1 MGRNAGGN
9 RSASMVLLAGMC
21 VMVLLSAVTAFN
33 QPLALRPQHTLLTG
47 RSTLPGQRGVVAG
60 ARLGGERAGV
70 GSVVMMA
77 KKKMT
82 AAQQAALAALEQF
95 EAVDAPADNPAFAAP
110 VVMKKEKKKK
120 KAKNADIENDIEI
133 EASEGGEQGGAFAPP
148 VAPPPKKNK
157 KAKQM
162 MEEDLGSSEE
172 FTEGSEVTIS
182 EVSEAAEI
190 ESVAGEK
197 ESAKE
202 EEVEQEPDWK
212 QKQKAKKEADMQ
224 AGKQNK
230 KKGKKKKGG
239 VLDDLDLG
247 GDDDFG
253 GNALDD
259 LFGDSE
265 DDGRRSGKKK
275 KGKKDKK
282 GKKGA
287 VVAEESEDT
296 ATDAS
301 PATVGGDA
309 SGGDEGLTL
318 EQKAKKGRPPPK
330 VRIETGVQPGYVSVR
345 LDKVNVIFKN
355 QQVCT
360 DCTWGVQTGDRVGLV
375 GANGGGKTTQL
386 RVMYGELEPTSGEVI
401 KSAADLR
408 ISFLRQEFVDELVL
422 SRTLKEELMS
432 VFSEEMKVF
441 EELDNFDK
449 VLEEVKD
456 DSDKMQDALDRM
468 AELQKQADSMGVAQ
482 LASRV
487 EKIMDLMGFS
497 VEEGEN
503 LVASF
508 SGGWKMRIGLG
519 KILLT
524 EPNLLLLDEPTN
536 HLDLESIEWMEQFL
550 INQNIPMVIVSH
562 DREFLDRVCTK
573 TVDCDGGTTTSYDG
587 NYSRFLKLKASARK
601 AWQSA
606 YDNQMK
612 KVKSDKDFI
621 NRFKNG
627 AQAAQAASRQKKIDK
642 LMASD
647 AWVKKPPTLGKPLK
661 FRFPPAPRLGDG
673 YAVVKCQ
680 GLSHGY
686 PEAGRGGLFDA
697 VDLTV
702 EKGERIAFLG
712 PNGCGKS
719 TFMRLVAGK
728 EEQNEGVVEIGGENV
743 LMNYYEQNQADVL
756 DLDKTVLETMK
767 YAADGRIE
775 YEEIRALLGQFLFKG
790 DTVDKKI
797 GMLSGGEK
805 ARVALCTMMMSPANL
820 LVLDE
825 PTNHL
830 DIPAKEM
837 LEEALQY
844 FDGTVLVIS
853 HDRYFVSQ
861 VANTICAF
869 EDSKVVRYNGDYKFY
884 MDKND
889 EWKEKVENR
898 YVEGVDGIK
907 NLKEV
912 EIVDKTVKKN
922 FGGSAVTSGKKDK
935 GIKNAKR
942 LG

>member
-1 MGRNAGGN
+1 MA
-9 RSASMVLLAGMC
+9 LLAGVC
-21 VMVLLSAVTAFN
+21 LMVLLSAVTAFN
-33 QPLALRPQHTLLTG
+33 QPLALRPQHALCSG
-47 RSTLPGQRGVVAG
+47 RSSFSGGKGVVARE
-60 ARLGGERAGV
+60 RLGRKGV
-70 GSVVMMA
+70 GMGGVVMMA
-77 KKKMT
+77 KKKLS

-95 EAVDAPADNPAFAAP
+95 EAAEAPVDNPAFAAP

-120 KAKNADIENDIEI
+120 KKKAKKGDLEAAI
-133 EASEGGEQGGAFAPP
+133 EAPEESVEGAAFAPP
-148 VAPPPKKNK
+148 VSPPPKMSKK
-157 KAKQM
+157 KAKHSL
-162 MEEDLGSSEE
+162 EEDLGIAD
-172 FTEGSEVTIS
+172 FTEESTASVSET
-182 EVSEAAEI
+182 SEAAEVDA
-190 ESVAGEK
+190 VAGAS

-202 EEVEQEPDWK
+202 VVEEEEPEWK
-212 QKQKAKKEADMQ
+212 QKQKAKKMQ
-224 AGKQNK
+224 KMAEGKQT
-230 KKGKKKKGG
+230 KGKKKKGG

-247 GDDDFG
+247 DDDAFG
-253 GNALDD
+253 VSGLDG

-265 DDGRRSGKKK
+265 DDGRRAGKKK

-282 GKKGA
+282 DKKGKKGA
-287 VVAEESEDT
+287 VAAEIAGEEGDVPESAGAEVASD
-296 ATDAS
+296 
-301 PATVGGDA
+301 GGD
-309 SGGDEGLTL
+309 SLTL
-318 EQKAKKGRPPPK
+318 EQKAKKNRPPPRI
-330 VRIETGVQPGYVSVR
+330 RIESGVQPGYVSVR

-360 DCTWGVQTGDRVGLV
+360 DCSWGVQTGDRVGLV

-408 ISFLRQEFVDELVL
+408 ISFLRQEFVDELVP
-422 SRTLKEELMS
+422 SRTLREELMS
-432 VFSEEMKVF
+432 VFAEEMKVF
-441 EELDNFDK
+441 DELDNYDK
-449 VLEEVKD
+449 VLEQVKD
-456 DSDKMQDALDRM
+456 DPDKMQEALDRM
-468 AELQKQADSMGVAQ
+468 ADLQKQADSMGVAQ

-487 EKIMDLMGFS
+487 EKIMDLMGFA

-550 INQNIPMVIVSH
+550 INQKIPMVIVSH

-587 NYSRFLKLKASARK
+587 NYSRFLKLKAAARES
-601 AWQSA
+601 WQSA

-612 KVKSDKDFI
+612 RVKQDKDFI
-621 NRFKNG
+621 NRFKSG
-627 AQAAQAASRQKKIDK
+627 AQASQAASRQKKLDK

-647 AWVKKPPTLGKPLK
+647 TWVKKPPTLGKPLR

-673 YAVVKCQ
+673 YAVVRCQ
-680 GLSHGY
+680 GVSHGY
-686 PEAGRGGLFDA
+686 PEAGRGGLFDD
-697 VDLTV
+697 VNLTV

-728 EEQNEGVVEIGGENV
+728 EEQNEGTVEIGGENV

-756 DLDKTVLETMK
+756 DLDKTVLDTMK
-767 YAADGRIE
+767 YAADGRME

-790 DTVDKKI
+790 DTVNKKL

-805 ARVALCTMMMSPANL
+805 ARVALCTMMLSPANL

-869 EDSKVVRYNGDYKFY
+869 EDSKMVRYNGDYKFY
-884 MDKND
+884 MDKNE

-898 YVEGVDGIK
+898 YVDGVEGIK

-912 EIVDKTVKKN
+912 EIVNHAVKKN

-935 GIKNAKR
+935 GVKNAKR
-942 LG
+942 LGD

>member
-1 MGRNAGGN
+1 MGLGDDF
-9 RSASMVLLAGMC
+9 SEASDEASTDL
-21 VMVLLSAVTAFN
+21 TA
-33 QPLALRPQHTLLTG
+33 QDKAPEP
-47 RSTLPGQRGVVAG
+47 
-60 ARLGGERAGV
+60 
-70 GSVVMMA
+70 
-77 KKKMT
+77 
-82 AAQQAALAALEQF
+82 AAASAALE
-95 EAVDAPADNPAFAAP
+95 
-110 VVMKKEKKKK
+110 
-120 KAKNADIENDIEI
+120 
-133 EASEGGEQGGAFAPP
+133 
-148 VAPPPKKNK
+148 
-157 KAKQM
+157 
-162 MEEDLGSSEE
+162 
-172 FTEGSEVTIS
+172 
-182 EVSEAAEI
+182 
-190 ESVAGEK
+190 
-197 ESAKE
+197 
-202 EEVEQEPDWK
+202 EVEDDEPEWK
-212 QKQKAKKEADMQ
+212 KKQKAKKEEAK
-224 AGKQNK
+224 ASG
-230 KKGKKKKGG
+230 GKKKKGA
-239 VLDDLDLG
+239 LDGLDLG
-247 GDDDFG
+247 DDDAFG
-253 GNALDD
+253 GNELDS
-259 LFGDSE
+259 LFEDSE
-265 DDGRRSGKKK
+265 EDGRRAGKK
-275 KGKKDKK
+275 KGKGKTKEKK
-282 GKKGA
+282 AKKGA
-287 VVAEESEDT
+287 AEPVLASDGEGDDEDSGS
-296 ATDAS
+296 A
-301 PATVGGDA
+301 VEGGG
-309 SGGDEGLTL
+309 SGETL
-318 EQKAKKGRPPPK
+318 EQKVRKSRPPPK
-330 VRIETGVQPGYVSVR
+330 IRIESGVQPGYVSVR

-401 KSAADLR
+401 KSSADLR

-432 VFSEEMKVF
+432 VFSEEMGVIK
-441 EELDNFDK
+441 ELDNFDQ
-449 VLEEVKD
+449 VLEAVKD
-456 DSDKMQDALDRM
+456 DPEKMQDALDRM
-468 AELQKQADSMGVAQ
+468 ADLQKQADAMGVAQ
-482 LASRV
+482 LESRV
-487 EKIMDLMGFS
+487 EKILDLMGFS

-524 EPNLLLLDEPTN
+524 SPNLLLLDEPTN

-550 INQNIPMVIVSH
+550 INQKIPMVIVSH

-587 NYSRFLKLKASARK
+587 NYSRFLKLKAAARE

-612 KVKSDKDFI
+612 KVKNDKDFI

-627 AQAAQAASRQKKIDK
+627 AQAAQAASRQKRLDK
-642 LMASD
+642 QMASD
-647 AWVKKPPTLGKPLK
+647 DWVKKPPTLGKPLR

-673 YAVVKCQ
+673 YAVVKCES
-680 GLSHGY
+680 LSHGY
-686 PEAGRGGLFDA
+686 PEAGRADLFQD
-697 VDLTV
+697 VNLTV

-728 EEQNEGVVEIGGENV
+728 EKQQKGTVEIGGDNV

-756 DLDKTVLETMK
+756 DLEKSVLDTLK

-805 ARVALCTMMMSPANL
+805 ARVALCTMMLSPANL

-853 HDRYFVSQ
+853 HDRYFISQ

-869 EDSKVVRYNGDYKFY
+869 ENSEVVRYNGDYKFY
-884 MDKND
+884 MDKNE

-898 YVEGVDGIK
+898 YVEGVDG
-907 NLKEV
+907 LKPLREV
-912 EIVDKTVKKN
+912 EIVEKAVKKN
-922 FGGSAVTSGKKDK
+922 FGGSAVSSGRKDK
-935 GIKNAKR
+935 GVKNAKR
-942 LG
+942 LGN